1 MRVLAVDDSPAIL
14 DLIREILTAHKF
26 EVETASNG
34 ALALDKYAR
43 FKPDIVTLDLAMPI
57 MDGYETLKRLIALD
71 RNANVIMLTANEQQ
85 RILENCLEKGAIGYI
100 VKPFTAKE
108 LLSIIDIAW
117 KAGSD
122 KNVAT
127 LFSLSCN
134 KVETVIRKLLPA
146 QEVSV
151 ILNQVVV
158 VRQQVSTE
166 IFSPTRDLAQIRVV
180 PNLVEDL
187 NIEAP
192 ANTVGFATEFG
203 GQQAGIIVSFA
214 ENKALLD
221 TMGMPKST
229 VENDAA
235 TDRVTEFFSIFN
247 SKIISEL
254 ANSTQLILTMQP
266 TKRYDPIEYENTSLG
281 KELTKVK
288 FEIVIDQKKSTT
300 IETQLWFNTSQV
312 FKRGL

>member
-1 MRVLAVDDSPAIL
+1 MKVLAIDDSSAIL
-14 DLIREILTAHKF
+14 DLIQEILTNNQF
-26 EVETASNG
+26 EVEIARNG
-34 ALALDKYAR
+34 ALGLDKYNR
-43 FKPDIVTLDLAMPI
+43 FKPDIVTLDLAMPV
-57 MDGYETLKRLIALD
+57 MDGYETLKRLISLD
-71 RNANVIMLTANEQQ
+71 KNANVIMLTANEQQ

-108 LLSIIDIAW
+108 LLSMIDIAW

-134 KVETVIRKLLPA
+134 KVQTVIQKLLSVK
-146 QEVSV
+146 EVSV

-158 VRQQVSTE
+158 IRQQASTE
-166 IFSPTRDLAQIRVV
+166 VFSPTRDLAQIRVV

-187 NIEAP
+187 HIEAP

-203 GQQAGIIVSFA
+203 GQQAGMIVSFV
-214 ENKALLD
+214 ENNALLD
-221 TMGMPKST
+221 AMGMPKNT
-229 VENDAA
+229 IENDVA
-235 TDRVTEFFSIFN
+235 TDRITEFFSIFN

-254 ANSTQLILTMQP
+254 ANSIRLILTMQP
-266 TKRYDPIEYENTSLG
+266 TKRYDPIEYENISLG
-281 KELTKVK
+281 KELTKIK
-288 FEIVIDQKKSTT
+288 FEIMIDQKKSS